1 MSWVAAAI
9 GGSAVLGYLGARKQA
24 GAAESAGRGQAA
36 AAREQMQFQREL
48 ADRLNLQQGPYRQ
61 AGYGALG
68 RLNELLGLGPLQ
80 DPYSIAR
87 YEQGQQMLMDEGRYT
102 PTYSDARREAILRI
116 GATGKRGTMMSAADI
131 AALGESARPT
141 RRGGAFTRGM
151 TRPMEAMAGEGDR
164 RMIIGRKDY
173 EAAKAEQ
180 EQLDRLMQSQRDA
193 QNYMRRQQGLPPL
206 PPGEQLMMAGGGAMV
221 PAGGGAMGRAINS
234 IRSERPVKNIPGQP
248 SPMDDRPRGMIGEV
262 EGTYLGALPPGEPAP
277 GQLRAGDLTRMFTA
291 QDLETQLAPNYQF
304 MLSQGLGA
312 INQGANVGGGGSNI
326 TRGAIK
332 FAQDYARNA
341 YQDAL
346 NNYRLQQGDIY
357 NRLAGIANTGQTAQ
371 QAAANTAAQMG
382 SNISQLGIGA
392 AQAQAAG
399 QVGAANAM
407 AGGLSGIGSTLGT
420 YGMLRGMGY
429 FRPETATTPVVPAA
443 TAAPTG
449 FYPTS
454 APIGTVRGTTYTTG
468 PSGGYVGDI
477 NTGGFN
483 VA

>member
-1 MSWVAAAI
+1 MSWVATAIATSAA
-9 GGSAVLGYLGARKQA
+9 LGYAGAKKQA
-24 GAAESAGRGQAA
+24 SAAERAGRGQAA

-141 RRGGAFTRGM
+141 RRGGAFTRGI
-151 TRPMEAMAGEGDR
+151 TPAMEAMAGEGDR
-164 RMIIGRKDY
+164 RMIIGQREY
-173 EAAKAEQ
+173 RAAKEEQ

-206 PPGEQLMMAGGGAMV
+206 APGEEPMMAGGG
-221 PAGGGAMGRAINS
+221 MGRSINS

-304 MLSQGLGA
+304 MLQQGLGA

-357 NRLAGIANTGQTAQ
+357 NRLAGIANTGQQAQ
-371 QAAANTAAQMG
+371 QNAASTAAQMG

-407 AGGLSGIGSTLGT
+407 AGGLGNIASMLGT
-420 YGMLRGMGY
+420 YGILRGTGN
-429 FRPETATTPVVPAA
+429 TGNTGSTGGGNVAAA

-454 APIGTVRGTTYTTG
+454 APIGTVRGTTYVTG

>member
-1 MSWVAAAI
+1 MSWVATAI
-9 GGSAVLGYLGARKQA
+9 GGSAVLGYLGAKEQA
-24 GAAESAGRGQAA
+24 DAAKKAGRGQAA

-141 RRGGAFTRGM
+141 RRGGAFTRGI
-151 TRPMEAMAGEGDR
+151 TPAMEAMAGEGDR
-164 RMIIGRKDY
+164 RMIIGQREY
-173 EAAKAEQ
+173 RAAKEEQ

-206 PPGEQLMMAGGGAMV
+206 APGEEPMMAGGG
-221 PAGGGAMGRAINS
+221 MGRSINS

-304 MLSQGLGA
+304 MLQQGLGA

-357 NRLAGIANTGQTAQ
+357 NRLAGIANTGQQAQ
-371 QAAANTAAQMG
+371 QNAASTAAQMG

-407 AGGLSGIGSTLGT
+407 AGGLGNIASMLGT
-420 YGMLRGMGY
+420 YGILRGTGN
-429 FRPETATTPVVPAA
+429 TGNTGSTGGGNVAAA

-454 APIGTVRGTTYTTG
+454 APIGTVRGTTYVTG

>member
-1 MSWVAAAI
+1 MSWVATAI
-9 GGSAVLGYLGARKQA
+9 GGSAVLGYLGAKEQA
-24 GAAESAGRGQAA
+24 DAAKKAGRGQAA

-116 GATGKRGTMMSAADI
+116 GATGKRGALMSAADI

-141 RRGGAFTRGM
+141 RRGGTFTRGM
-151 TRPMEAMAGEGDR
+151 TPAMEAMAGEGGR
-164 RMIIGRKDY
+164 RMIIGQREY
-173 EAAKAEQ
+173 RAAKEEQ

-206 PPGEQLMMAGGGAMV
+206 PPGEEPMMAGGG
-221 PAGGGAMGRAINS
+221 MGRSINS

-312 INQGANVGGGGSNI
+312 VNQGANVGGGGSNI

-357 NRLAGIANTGQTAQ
+357 NRLAGIANTGQQAQ

-407 AGGLSGIGSTLGT
+407 AGGLSNIGSTLGT

-429 FRPETATTPVVPAA
+429 FQPGATTAPAVPASPLPGLGGA
-443 TAAPTG
+443 GYGPTG
-449 FYPTS
+449 PLDLGGGMS
-454 APIGTVRGTTYTTG
+454 VGAPWR
-468 PSGGYVGDI
+468 P
-477 NTGGFN
+477 
-483 VA
+483 A

>member
-1 MSWVAAAI
+1 MSWVATAIATSAA
-9 GGSAVLGYLGARKQA
+9 LGYAGAKKQA
-24 GAAESAGRGQAA
+24 SAAERAGRGQAA

-141 RRGGAFTRGM
+141 RRGGAFTRGI
-151 TRPMEAMAGEGDR
+151 TPAMEAMAGEGDR
-164 RMIIGRKDY
+164 RMIIGQREY
-173 EAAKAEQ
+173 RAAKEEQ

-206 PPGEQLMMAGGGAMV
+206 APGEEPMMAGGG
-221 PAGGGAMGRAINS
+221 MGRSINS

-304 MLSQGLGA
+304 MLQQGLGA
-312 INQGANVGGGGSNI
+312 VNQGANVGGGGSNI

-357 NRLAGIANTGQTAQ
+357 NRLAGIANTGQQAQ
-371 QAAANTAAQMG
+371 QNAASTAAQMG

-407 AGGLSGIGSTLGT
+407 AGGLGNIASMLGT
-420 YGMLRGMGY
+420 YGILRGTGN
-429 FRPETATTPVVPAA
+429 TGNTGSTGGGNVAAA

-454 APIGTVRGTTYTTG
+454 APIGTVRGTTYVTG

>member
-1 MSWVAAAI
+1 
-9 GGSAVLGYLGARKQA
+9 
-24 GAAESAGRGQAA
+24 
-36 AAREQMQFQREL
+36 MQFQREL

-87 YEQGQQMLMDEGRYT
+87 YEQGQQTLMDEGRYT
-102 PTYSDARREAILRI
+102 PTYNDARREAILRI
-116 GATGKRGTMMSAADI
+116 GATGKRGAMMSAADI

-141 RRGGAFTRGM
+141 RRGGTFTRAM
-151 TRPMEAMAGEGDR
+151 TPAMEAMAGEGDR
-164 RMIIGRKDY
+164 RMIIGQREYK
-173 EAAKAEQ
+173 AAKAEQ

-221 PAGGGAMGRAINS
+221 PAGGGTMGRAINS
-234 IRSERPVKNIPGQP
+234 IRSERPVKNIRGQPSPMPGQP

-291 QDLETQLAPNYQF
+291 QDLETQLSPNYQF
-304 MLSQGLGA
+304 MLQQGLGA
-312 INQGANVGGGGSNI
+312 VNQGANVGGGGSNI

-357 NRLAGIANTGQTAQ
+357 NRLAGIAQTGQTAQ

-429 FRPETATTPVVPAA
+429 FRPETATTPVVPASPLPGLGGA
-443 TAAPTG
+443 GYGPTG
-449 FYPTS
+449 PLDLGGGMSVS
-454 APIGTVRGTTYTTG
+454 APWR
-468 PSGGYVGDI
+468 P
-477 NTGGFN
+477 
-483 VA
+483 A

>member
-1 MSWVAAAI
+1 
-9 GGSAVLGYLGARKQA
+9 
-24 GAAESAGRGQAA
+24 
-36 AAREQMQFQREL
+36 MQFQREL

-141 RRGGAFTRGM
+141 RRGGAFTRGI
-151 TRPMEAMAGEGDR
+151 TPAMEAMAGEGDR
-164 RMIIGRKDY
+164 RMIIGQREY
-173 EAAKAEQ
+173 RAAKEEQ

-206 PPGEQLMMAGGGAMV
+206 APGEEPMMAGGG
-221 PAGGGAMGRAINS
+221 MGRSINS

-304 MLSQGLGA
+304 MLQQGLGA
-312 INQGANVGGGGSNI
+312 VNQGANVGGGGSNI

-357 NRLAGIANTGQTAQ
+357 NRLAGIANTGQQAQ
-371 QAAANTAAQMG
+371 QNAASTAAQMG

-407 AGGLSGIGSTLGT
+407 AGGLGNIASMLGT
-420 YGMLRGMGY
+420 YGILRGTGN
-429 FRPETATTPVVPAA
+429 TGNTGSTGGGNVAAA

-454 APIGTVRGTTYTTG
+454 APIGTVRGTTYVTG

>member
-1 MSWVAAAI
+1 MSWVATAI
-9 GGSAVLGYLGARKQA
+9 AGSAALNYVGAKKQA
-24 GAAESAGRGQAA
+24 EAAEKAGKTQAS

-87 YEQGQQMLMDEGRYT
+87 YEQGQQTLMDEGRYT
-102 PTYSDARREAILRI
+102 PTYADARREAILRI
-116 GATGKRGTMMSAADI
+116 GATGKRGETMSAADI

-141 RRGGAFTRGM
+141 RG
-151 TRPMEAMAGEGDR
+151 GDR
-164 RMIIGRKDY
+164 FIIGQRDY
-173 EAAKAEQ
+173 RAAQAEQ
-180 EQLDRLMQSQRDA
+180 EQLDRLVQSQRDA
-193 QNYMRRQQGLPPL
+193 QNFMRRQQGLPPL
-206 PPGEQLMMAGGGAMV
+206 APGEQPMMAGGGIGRPVPM
-221 PAGGGAMGRAINS
+221 PAGQMAPSAAGGASQA
-234 IRSERPVKNIPGQP
+234 
-248 SPMDDRPRGMIGEV
+248 DTRPRGMIGEV

-291 QDLETQLAPNYQF
+291 ADLETQLSPNYQF
-304 MLSQGLGA
+304 MLQQGLGA
-312 INQGANVGGGGSNI
+312 VNQGANVGGGGSNI

-357 NRLAGIANTGQTAQ
+357 NRLSGIATGGQQAQ

-407 AGGLSGIGSTLGT
+407 AGGLGNISSMLGT
-420 YGMLRGMGY
+420 YGILKGTGGLGDK
-429 FRPETATTPVVPAA
+429 TT
-443 TAAPTG
+443 TDTTG
-449 FYPTS
+449 FYPTT
-454 APIGTVRGTTYTTG
+454 APIGTVRGITNATG
-468 PSGGYVGDI
+468 PTGGYVGDI
-477 NTGGFN
+477 SGGGLGFRT
-483 VA
+483 A

>member
-1 MSWVAAAI
+1 
-9 GGSAVLGYLGARKQA
+9 
-24 GAAESAGRGQAA
+24 
-36 AAREQMQFQREL
+36 MQFQREL

-87 YEQGQQMLMDEGRYT
+87 YEQGQQTLMDEGRYT
-102 PTYSDARREAILRI
+102 PTYNDARREAILRI
-116 GATGKRGTMMSAADI
+116 GATGKRGAMMSAADI

-141 RRGGAFTRGM
+141 RRGGTFTRAM
-151 TRPMEAMAGEGDR
+151 TPAMEAMAGEGDR
-164 RMIIGRKDY
+164 RMIIGQREYK
-173 EAAKAEQ
+173 AAKAEQ

-221 PAGGGAMGRAINS
+221 PAGGGTMGRAINS
-234 IRSERPVKNIPGQP
+234 IRSERPVKNIRGQPSPMPGQP

-291 QDLETQLAPNYQF
+291 QDLETQLSPNYQF
-304 MLSQGLGA
+304 MLQQGLGA
-312 INQGANVGGGGSNI
+312 VNQGANVGGGGSNI

-357 NRLAGIANTGQTAQ
+357 NRLAGIANTGQQAQ
-371 QAAANTAAQMG
+371 QNAASTAAQMG

-407 AGGLSGIGSTLGT
+407 AGGLGNIASMLGT
-420 YGMLRGMGY
+420 YGILKGTGN
-429 FRPETATTPVVPAA
+429 TGNTDSTDGGNVAAA

-454 APIGTVRGTTYTTG
+454 APIGTVRGITNATG
-468 PSGGYVGDI
+468 PTGGYVGDI
-477 NTGGFN
+477 SGGGLGFRT
-483 VA
+483 A